1 MIKSILNKDNY
12 PWYKFYGEVP
22 HHLDYFKGS
31 MTEYIMETA
40 LKYPNIYA
48 ISYYNNKITYKEL
61 IDKITE
67 CAKSLKTIGV
77 KEGDIVSICMPNTP
91 SALYMFYAVN
101 LVGAISNM
109 IHPLSSEKEIEMY
122 LNKTNSKVIMTIDI
136 NYKKVIN
143 IINNTSVKK
152 VIVSSAG
159 DDLKGFKKMMYSIFS
174 TDVTKATK
182 KIKQVFLK
190 AFQNREV
197 MSYKKFIAKGSS
209 YYEDYTA
216 SRKAEDTAVILY
228 SCGTSG
234 SPKGIML
241 SNLSFNALAYQ
252 AHYMCDPAKAGDSI
266 LSIMPIFH
274 GFGLG
279 VCIHTCLHI
288 GMMCILV
295 PIFKGKNLGKLIRKT
310 KPNFMVGVPTLFEA
324 LCNNKKLKDND
335 FSSINC
341 IVSGGDIMD
350 EEQIERYNDMFKKYG
365 SKAKIRVGYGLTE
378 ACAATCLSPT
388 LVHRE
393 KGIGVPFPD
402 TIYKIVKIGTTK
414 EVDKMEDGEIC
425 ICGPTVMQG
434 YLNDD
439 KETESVL
446 KKHKDGQTW
455 LHTGDIGCM
464 DEDGFIYF
472 KSRIK
477 RLIVSS
483 GYNIYPS
490 YIEGIINKHEY
501 VSNCTVIGIPD
512 KYRGQIAKAFVVLKK
527 EVKLNEG
534 VEEEIKEYCKKYIS
548 KYSMPRIFEFR
559 KELPKTLVGKIAY
572 SVLEEEEKVKEKFTK
587 K

>member
-1 MIKSILNKDNY
+1 
-12 PWYKFYGEVP
+12 
-22 HHLDYFKGS
+22 
-31 MTEYIMETA
+31 
-40 LKYPNIYA
+40 
-48 ISYYNNKITYKEL
+48 
-61 IDKITE
+61 
-67 CAKSLKTIGV
+67 
-77 KEGDIVSICMPNTP
+77 
-91 SALYMFYAVN
+91 
-101 LVGAISNM
+101 
-109 IHPLSSEKEIEMY
+109 
-122 LNKTNSKVIMTIDI
+122 
-136 NYKKVIN
+136 
-143 IINNTSVKK
+143 
-152 VIVSSAG
+152 
-159 DDLKGFKKMMYSIFS
+159 
-174 TDVTKATK
+174 
-182 KIKQVFLK
+182 
-190 AFQNREV
+190 
-197 MSYKKFIAKGSS
+197 
-209 YYEDYTA
+209 
-216 SRKAEDTAVILY
+216 
-228 SCGTSG
+228 
-234 SPKGIML
+234 
-241 SNLSFNALAYQ
+241 
-252 AHYMCDPAKAGDSI
+252 
-266 LSIMPIFH
+266 
-274 GFGLG
+274 
-279 VCIHTCLHI
+279 
-288 GMMCILV
+288 
-295 PIFKGKNLGKLIRKT
+295 
-310 KPNFMVGVPTLFEA
+310 
-324 LCNNKKLKDND
+324 
-335 FSSINC
+335 
-341 IVSGGDIMD
+341 MD
-350 EEQIERYNDMFKKYG
+350 EEQIERYTDMFKKYG

-402 TIYKIVKIGTTK
+402 TIYKIVKIGTIK
-414 EVDKMEDGEIC
+414 EVEKMEDGEIC

-472 KSRIK
+472 KSRLK

-501 VSNCTVIGIPD
+501 VSNCTVIGVPD

-534 VEEEIKEYCKKYIS
+534 VEEEIKEYCKKYIA